1 MNIAEIKAKIGVTS
15 IDLVRGSVEETVDGK
30 VVKTPTKWL
39 RSWDNDNR
47 IAIVLHEDVLAAIK
61 ANATNLIVKTEDKPA
76 KENGEIYRQY
86 TICTATSI
94 EATI

>member
-1 MNIAEIKAKIGVTS
+1 MNITEIKAKIGVTS
-15 IDLVRGSVEETVDGK
+15 IDLVRGSVEENG
-30 VVKTPTKWL
+30 VKTPTKWL

-61 ANATNLIVKTEDKPA
+61 ANATNLIVKTEQKA
-76 KENGEIYRQY
+76 SKETQEMYVQY

-94 EATI
+94 ETTI